1 VNEVTVSEII
11 ANQVCLDVVGGIQT
25 SKVSEMQFFIGGSNK
40 SGGRSRREFKNDS
53 EAKNE
58 GRQGRKNRSGRTRAG
73 NGNRQDMRDRRN
85 EKGCGRNSANDLE
98 IVAAN

>member
-1 VNEVTVSEII
+1 MNEVTVSEII
-11 ANQVCLDVVGGIQT
+11 ANQVCLDVAGGIQT
-25 SKVSEMQFFIGGSNK
+25 IKVSEMQFFIGGSNK
-40 SGGRSRREFKNDS
+40 S
-53 EAKNE
+53 
-58 GRQGRKNRSGRTRAG
+58 GRKNRSGRTRAG